1 MSTTGERIRRARM
14 AASLDQKTLAARAGV
29 SASTLSR
36 IERDLVGVGLETA
49 VRLAVALQVPAST
62 LVEGL
67 EAPPG
72 GDPRTRARTLLDSLP
87 DDTVD
92 LIVRLLEKLAGGR

>member
-1 MSTTGERIRRARM
+1 
-14 AASLDQKTLAARAGV
+14 V

-49 VRLAVALQVPAST
+49 VRLAVALRVPAST

-67 EAPPG
+67 ETPADA
-72 GDPRTRARTLLDSLP
+72 DPRNRARTLLDALP
-87 DDTVD
+87 DETVD
-92 LIVRLLEKLAGGR
+92 LIVALMEKLAGGR

>member
-1 MSTTGERIRRARM
+1 MTSTGERVRRART
-14 AASLDQKTLAARAGV
+14 AAGLDQKELAARAGV

-49 VRLAVALQVPAST
+49 VRLAVALRVPAST

-67 EAPPG
+67 EAPTDA
-72 GDPRTRARTLLDSLP
+72 DPRTRARTLLDALP
-87 DDTVD
+87 DDTVE
-92 LIVRLLEKLAGGR
+92 LVVRLLEKLAGGR